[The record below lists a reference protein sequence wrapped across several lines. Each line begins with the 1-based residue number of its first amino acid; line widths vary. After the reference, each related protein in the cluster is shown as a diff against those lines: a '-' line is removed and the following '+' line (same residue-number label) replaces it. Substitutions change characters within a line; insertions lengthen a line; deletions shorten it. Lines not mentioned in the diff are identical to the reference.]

1 MYGLSQDLQHSLA
14 RLRGDPVIPIARP
27 LLGDEEK
34 EAVIAV
40 LNSGRLVQGPRV
52 EDFEGRFA
60 AFCGARY
67 AIATSS
73 GTAALYIALLAHGIS
88 PGDEV
93 ITTPFS
99 FIASANSIVSARAR
113 PVFVDIEEDSFNID
127 PRLIEEKITPRT
139 KAIIPVHLYGNP
151 CDMEAILEIAA
162 RHGLVVIEDA
172 CQAHGASIDGRK
184 VGSFGTGC
192 FSFYA
197 SKNMVTG
204 EGGMITTD
212 DKGVAERARL
222 IRQHG
227 MRRQYYHDMW
237 GFNFRMTEFQ
247 AAIGIVQLE
256 KLEDFNRR
264 RIENAAYLTENLR
277 RVITPQVRDGFRHV
291 FHQYTIRVL
300 DGRDKMLEGLRRRD
314 IDARVYYPLP
324 IHKQAFYQQLGYH
337 EELPLAEKASQEVLS
352 LPVHPGLTPAELE
365 RIVEEVNGLAC

>member
-1 MYGLSQDLQHSLA
+1 VYGLSQSLQHSLA

-99 FIASANSIVSARAR
+99 FIATANSILSTRAQ
-113 PVFVDIEEDSFNID
+113 PVFVDIEEASFNID
-127 PRLIEEKITPRT
+127 PRLIEEKITPQT
-139 KAIIPVHLYGNP
+139 KALIPVHLYGNP

-162 RHGLVVIEDA
+162 RHGLIVIEDA

-197 SKNMVTG
+197 TKNMVTG

-212 DKGVAERARL
+212 DEVIAERARL

-247 AAIGIVQLE
+247 AAIGVVQLE

-264 RIENAAYLTENLR
+264 RIENAAYLTENLKQ
-277 RVITPQVRDGFRHV
+277 VITPQVKHGFRHV
-291 FHQYTIRVL
+291 FHQYTIRVP
-300 DGRDKMLEGLRRRD
+300 DGRDEMLEGLRERG
-314 IDARVYYPLP
+314 IDTRVYYPLP
-324 IHKQAFYQQLGYH
+324 IHKQPFYHQLGYH
-337 EELPLAEKASQEVLS
+337 EELPLAEKASREVLS
-352 LPVHPGLTPAELE
+352 LPVHPGLTRAELE

>member
-1 MYGLSQDLQHSLA
+1 
-14 RLRGDPVIPIARP
+14 VIPIARP

-99 FIASANSIVSARAR
+99 FIASANSILSARAR